1 MRGHNLVVDGEIG
14 REVAVVTTRPP
25 SPSEERDIIRPCQN
39 ILQQATN
46 CLITLA
52 IYDRDRDF
60 EDPEQ
65 RVRNIFLACRLPH

>member
-1 MRGHNLVVDGEIG
+1 MRGHDLVVDGEIG
-14 REVAVVTTRPP
+14 REVAAVTTQTP
-25 SPSEERDIIRPCQN
+25 SPSEERDIIRPCQD